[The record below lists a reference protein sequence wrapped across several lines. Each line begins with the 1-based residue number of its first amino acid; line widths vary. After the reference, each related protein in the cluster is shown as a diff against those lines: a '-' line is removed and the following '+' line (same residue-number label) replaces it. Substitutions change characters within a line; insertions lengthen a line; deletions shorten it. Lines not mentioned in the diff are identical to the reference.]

1 MSTVAL
7 VTHRLRP
14 EATKLA
20 AETAAWLLERGHQV
34 RVPKPDAA
42 DLGLDGLAFEP
53 DQLASGCDLA
63 LSLGGDGTIL
73 RTVELVARAG
83 VPVLGVNI
91 GHLGYLT
98 EVEPADLERALER
111 FLAGDHA
118 VEERMTLS
126 VEVVSEGGT
135 IAPGPHLG
143 LNEAA
148 VEKPSS
154 GHTIHLSV
162 DIGDCFFTTYA
173 ADGLIVATPTGST
186 AYAFSVR
193 GPIVSPG
200 LEALVLTPVSPHML
214 FDRTLV
220 IEPRHAVRIV
230 VRDDRP
236 AMLTVDGQEL
246 GVLQRG
252 DAITCR
258 AGPHPA
264 RFVTLGRRDFYGIL
278 KAKFGLADR

>member
-7 VTHRLRP
+7 VTHRMRP
-14 EATKLA
+14 EAARLA
-20 AETAAWLLERGHQV
+20 TETAGWLMARGHQV
-34 RVPKPDAA
+34 RVPKSDAGE
-42 DLGLDGLAFEP
+42 LGLDECSFEP
-53 DQLASGCDLA
+53 DRLAPGCDLA

-73 RTVELVARAG
+73 RTVELVANAG

-98 EVEPADLERALER
+98 EVEPAEVQSGLER
-111 FLAGDHA
+111 FLAGDYS

-126 VEVVSEGGT
+126 VEVASERGT

-143 LNEAA
+143 LNEAV
-148 VEKPSS
+148 VEKPRS

-162 DIGDCFFTTYA
+162 DIGERFFTTYA
-173 ADGLIVATPTGST
+173 ADGMIVATPTGST

-200 LEALVLTPVSPHML
+200 LQALVLTPVSPHML

-246 GVLQRG
+246 GLLQRG

-258 AGPHPA
+258 SGPHPA
-264 RFVTLGRRDFYGIL
+264 RFVTLGERDFYAIL